1 MTHLLRFVQRFE
13 PSHRQEFLDLERR
26 FVELERDDPRL
37 PKGKRYL
44 ASLGREP
51 QNTLIWECEFASL
64 PGALEGATAFDAH
77 PRHDE
82 LFALQVPY
90 IIESYTEVYEAFDF

>member
-13 PSHRQEFLDLERR
+13 PGHREEFLDLERR
-26 FVELERDDPRL
+26 FVELERDDPGL

-44 ASLGREP
+44 SSLGREP

-64 PGALEGATAFDAH
+64 SAALGGAAALDAH

-90 IIESYTEVYEAFDF
+90 IIESYAEVYEAFGF